1 MTAVEG
7 KLPDDKLPGSRYGAM
22 TKVFPRFDRDL
33 PRSPDI
39 VLIGASA
46 KLRAAIG
53 RVGPHG

>member
-22 TKVFPRFDRDL
+22 TKVFPRFDRDF
-33 PRSPDI
+33 PRSPHI
-39 VLIGASA
+39 VL